1 MLHNATIVGTRRAA
15 FMEQVGQ
22 TKHTALLDF
31 AFPHQ
36 KRGTPR
42 PYINKHWANDQR
54 QSKKKLQLQHANLA
68 ISHLL
73 NLVHRLA

>member
-1 MLHNATIVGTRRAA
+1 VTVWDFFFKHAYVGTRRAA

-42 PYINKHWANDQR
+42 PYINKRWANDQR
-54 QSKKKLQLQHANLA
+54 QSKIKTTTPTREPRN
-68 ISHLL
+68 
-73 NLVHRLA
+73 